1 MALNSL
7 ICVDVSLRIY
17 SLIHLNPI
25 FQYLVG
31 NGVCNLAGR
40 RCEACACGPLSRTF
54 SSNVGLRT
62 EVAPHH

>member
-7 ICVDVSLRIY
+7 ICADVSLRIY

-40 RCEACACGPLSRTF
+40 RCEACGVRSVVTY
-54 SSNVGLRT
+54 V
-62 EVAPHH
+62 